1 MVMISCRLNE
11 FSAVVLMV
19 YLSAVVAGG
28 LHHHEPAESAGPQ
41 DCAADGS
48 FSAGDSRQV
57 LSHDESDDCAVCA
70 ASHQAKTPPDVV
82 LLAETYRVVGDCL
95 VFPVQSAA
103 VSIPRITQARA
114 PPLV

>member
-1 MVMISCRLNE
+1 MVMISRRLNE

-28 LHHHEPAESAGPQ
+28 LHHHEPADSASPQ
-41 DCAADGS
+41 ECAADRS
-48 FSAGDSRQV
+48 FSAGSHLV

-70 ASHQAKTPPDVV
+70 ASHQAKTPPVVV